1 MRYVLE
7 NVSNVSNVTGAS
19 KVEETTEGVV
29 IIPATNEVIVE
40 F

>member
-7 NVSNVSNVTGAS
+7 NVSNVSNVTGAA

-29 IIPATNEVIVE
+29 VIPETDEVVVE